1 MISAMVIW
9 AVYNPAAALSAEDDQ
24 VFVDM
29 INQIRT
35 APYDYAIG
43 LDYLPEDLIA
53 KGILPETRYESYSLD
68 EDLSATAADESHAM
82 AETESQLMA
91 GEDITEPEELP
102 VHRLTASTGG
112 VVSFFN
118 FMTRETAFKIVIDY
132 LFKEEL
138 DNNTFNHILSEE
150 YANVGIAIS
159 AGKVGS
165 GNAWFVAICL
175 GSAELVSE
183 IQMLNLI
190 NQVRADPENI
200 WKYLEFDQTEA
211 FNLNANIS
219 SLFDSDNVYKPLFFD
234 ASLSASAQAQSF
246 YILNEMYLE
255 EALSETQTALERAK
269 YYEYEGDVVQEP
281 FLSAY
286 SSPEENGLS
295 VDSLFLWLIEKEL
308 EKWPDSPVAFLT
320 DFQDVGSSIA
330 FLPGGEIYDWDT
342 SVLYFVMGKKD
353 PNTSNDE
360 SSSSS
365 NNDDDDDE
373 MSRIYGILFEDID
386 GDDLYAPGE
395 ELRQQT
401 VTVSVYMDDVDEMQE
416 YQRVVTDNAG
426 HFSIPLE
433 TNRQYNFTATITIEE
448 ENVQVPWEGNDGD
461 YSITSDQ
468 FVKLVYV
475 RSPAP

>member
-1 MISAMVIW
+1 
-9 AVYNPAAALSAEDDQ
+9 
-24 VFVDM
+24 
-29 INQIRT
+29 
-35 APYDYAIG
+35 
-43 LDYLPEDLIA
+43 
-53 KGILPETRYESYSLD
+53 LPETRYESYSLD
-68 EDLSATAADESHAM
+68 EDLSATAVD
-82 AETESQLMA
+82 ESQLMA
-91 GEDITEPEELP
+91 GEEISASEETEQP

-118 FMTRETAFKIVIDY
+118 FMARDEAFKIVIDY

-138 DNNTFNHILSEE
+138 DNNTFDHILSEE
-150 YANVGIAIS
+150 YANVGIDIS

-246 YILNEMYLE
+246 YILNEMYPE

-448 ENVQVPWEGNDGD
+448 ENVQVSWEGNDGD